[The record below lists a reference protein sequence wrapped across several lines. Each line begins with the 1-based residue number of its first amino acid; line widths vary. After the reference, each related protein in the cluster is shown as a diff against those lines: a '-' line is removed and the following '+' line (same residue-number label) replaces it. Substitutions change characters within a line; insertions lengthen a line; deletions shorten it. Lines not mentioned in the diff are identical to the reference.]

1 MSFSIRKQVVLILA
15 VLVLGSPLCLAQ
27 DPIKPPE
34 GIPEESDWLY
44 RQHYEQVQEIMKLSL
59 DTREAV
65 LESYMKKLNPK
76 NKIGQY
82 MEGFFGQL
90 IRDYGAA
97 GQNAKADALRGR
109 LATLFPNSA
118 AVKAQQQAQALQD
131 AWEKQ
136 DFANVIKLGE
146 PIYQKNPSDQLMFM
160 LAQSYLSTG
169 NRAKSVEFSQKVINS
184 VGVQKGIYYAAWL
197 ADYHLRQGDQAQAT
211 TQYAQILQ
219 AYPGSP
225 PEGWK
230 ADDWNPIK
238 TRAYELKATEAYIKQ
253 DFLGAI
259 ANYEDLLRVGGQSDS
274 AYLYIGLSHWKL
286 GDLDKAMDSFAK
298 AVVLGKT
305 QAAKAR
311 EYLEQIYKPRNN
323 DSLEGLD
330 VLLDKAK
337 LALGV

>member
-1 MSFSIRKQVVLILA
+1 MSFSIRKQIVLILA
-15 VLVLGSPLCLAQ
+15 ILVLGSPLCLAQ

-59 DTREAV
+59 DTRESV

-90 IRDYGAA
+90 IRDYAAA

-109 LATLFPNSA
+109 MATLFPNSA
-118 AVKAQQQAQALQD
+118 AVKAQKQAEALQD
-131 AWEKQ
+131 AWQKQ
-136 DFANVIKLGE
+136 DYATVIKLAE
-146 PIYQKNPSDQLMFM
+146 PMYQQNPSDQLMFM
-160 LAQSYLSTG
+160 LAQSYVSTS
-169 NRAKSVEFSQKVINS
+169 NQAKGVEFSQKVINS

-197 ADYHLRQGDQAQAT
+197 ADHYLRQGDQAKAT
-211 TQYAQILQ
+211 SQYAQIVK

-230 ADDWNPIK
+230 AVDWDPIR
-238 TRAYELKATEAYIKQ
+238 TRSYELSATAAYIKQ
-253 DFLGAI
+253 DFSGAI
-259 ANYEDLLRVGGQSDS
+259 SNYEQLLRVSGHSDS

-286 GDLDKAMDSFAK
+286 GDLDKAMASFAK
-298 AVVLGKT
+298 AVVIGKA

-311 EYLEQIYKPRNN
+311 EYLEQIYKPRNE
-323 DSLEGLD
+323 DSLDGLD
-330 VLLDKAK
+330 VLLEKAK
-337 LALGV
+337 QALGI

>member
-15 VLVLGSPLCLAQ
+15 ILVLGSLLCLAQ

-59 DTREAV
+59 DTRESV

-90 IRDYGAA
+90 IRDYAAA

-109 LATLFPNSA
+109 IATLFPNSA
-118 AVKAQQQAQALQD
+118 AVKAQKQAQALQD
-131 AWEKQ
+131 AWQKQ
-136 DFANVIKLGE
+136 DYATVVKLAE
-146 PIYQKNPSDQLMFM
+146 PMYQQNPSDQLMFM
-160 LAQSYLSTG
+160 LAQSYVSTS
-169 NRAKSVEFSQKVINS
+169 NQAKGVEFSQKVINS

-197 ADYHLRQGDQAQAT
+197 ADHYLRQGDQAKAT
-211 TQYAQILQ
+211 SQYAQIVK

-230 ADDWNPIK
+230 AADWDPIR
-238 TRAYELKATEAYIKQ
+238 TRSYELSATAAYIKQ
-253 DFLGAI
+253 DFTGAI
-259 ANYEDLLRVGGQSDS
+259 SNYEQLLRVSGHSDS

-298 AVVLGKT
+298 AVVIGKA

-311 EYLEQIYKPRNN
+311 EYLEQIYKPRNE
-323 DSLEGLD
+323 DSLDGLD
-330 VLLDKAK
+330 VLLEKAK
-337 LALGV
+337 QALGI